1 MPDIHVLHIEDEVNF
16 QLTCKSAF
24 VAIGCDYRAMTTAEE
39 AREELKNEKVDLI
52 VVDCF
57 LRSAGINGDKFIEE
71 VLSEGFWKG
80 QIVFVSTSPRPTMI
94 KTLKARFPDAL
105 ITEAPKDHFIDL
117 LKEFQGSKGNASSG
131 NDVFQF
137 LDQKFEMANA

>member
-1 MPDIHVLHIEDEVNF
+1 MPDIRVLHIEDEVNF

-24 VAIGCDYRAMTTAEE
+24 VAIGCDYRALTTAEE
-39 AREELKNEKVDLI
+39 AREELKNEKVDLL

-71 VLSEGFWKG
+71 ILSEGFWKG
-80 QIVFVSTSPRPTMI
+80 HIVFVSTSPRPTMI
-94 KTLKARFPDAL
+94 KTLKVRFPDAP

-117 LKEFQGSKGNASSG
+117 LKEFQSTKGNASSS
-131 NDVFQF
+131 NELFQF
-137 LDQKFEMANA
+137 LDQKFVTANA